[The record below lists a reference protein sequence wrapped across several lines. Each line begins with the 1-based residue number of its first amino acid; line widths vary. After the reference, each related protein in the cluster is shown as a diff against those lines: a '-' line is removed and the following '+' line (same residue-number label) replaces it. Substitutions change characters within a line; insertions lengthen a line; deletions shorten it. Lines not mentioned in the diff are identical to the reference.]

1 MGLKSGSYGFA
12 KLGAAALMT
21 LALAQPSYAADKVL
35 RVGMATGDIG
45 KMDPHVA
52 AGTPEKVLFTWIFNG
67 LVRIKPGE
75 ANPKYIEPDLA
86 ESWEHSPD
94 NLTWTFHLRQG
105 VQCHGGY
112 GEFTA
117 EDAVYSLE
125 RAADPKRSSFSS
137 DFKSIESVTAPDKYT
152 VKITYKEHIPSVLGF
167 LVNIQGGNMVCKKA
181 AEEMGADFAKHPI
194 GTGPFMFKDYKPQQE
209 VVLVANP
216 TYFRGKPK
224 IDEIDYKFIQA
235 IASRDLAF
243 EKGELD
249 MSYGQSDQA
258 WYDRMKKLP
267 HTVVAATEPTELY
280 TVHIN
285 QAHAPLDNL
294 KVRQAIA
301 MSIPRDAIVKYR
313 GEKIAREAKSVVPQG
328 YLGYSDAEPLPA
340 YDPKKAKA
348 LLKEAGYPDGIK
360 LTVVQTSLGIMRDTM
375 EVLQGQMRK
384 AGIDLDLQIV
394 EHATFHADIR
404 KDKSDLVL
412 YAASRFPIADIY
424 LSQFY
429 DSASIVGTPTAV
441 ANFSHCNVADDEI
454 RAARVETD
462 PDKQLAEWA
471 LAQKKIIDA
480 VCSVPV
486 YELFDAWAISDKLNL
501 GYELKGA
508 PTRGIPITEASVLN

>member
-1 MGLKSGSYGFA
+1 MGLKSGSYGLVKF
-12 KLGAAALMT
+12 GAAALVT
-21 LALAQPSYAADKVL
+21 LALAQPSLAADKVL

-45 KMDPHVA
+45 KMDPHIA
-52 AGTPEKVLFTWIFNG
+52 AGTPEKTLFTWVFNG

-117 EDAVYSLE
+117 EDAAYSLM
-125 RAADPKRSSFSS
+125 RAADPKRSAFSS
-137 DFKSIESVTAPDKYT
+137 DFKSIDTVTAVDKYT
-152 VKITYKEHIPSVLGF
+152 LKITYKEQIPSVLGF

-181 AEEMGADFAKHPI
+181 AEEMGADFAKRPI

-216 TYFRGKPK
+216 AYFRGKPK
-224 IDEIDYKFIQA
+224 IDRIDYKFIQA

-243 EKGELD
+243 ENGELD
-249 MSYGQSDQA
+249 ISYGQSDQA
-258 WYDRMKKLP
+258 WYDRMQKLP
-267 HTVVAATEPTELY
+267 NSKVVTTEPTELY

-285 QAHAPLDNL
+285 QTHAPLDNL

-301 MSIPRDAIVKYR
+301 MAIPREAIVKYR

-328 YLGYSDAEPLPA
+328 YLGYTDAAPLPA

-429 DSASIVGTPTAV
+429 ESTSAIGSPTAV
-441 ANFSHCNVADDEI
+441 TNFSHCNVADAEI
-454 RAARVETD
+454 RAARTETD
-462 PDKQLAEWA
+462 PDKQLADWA
-471 LAQKKIIDA
+471 LAQKKIVEA

-486 YELFDAWAISDKLNL
+486 YELFDAWAISNKVSL
-501 GYELKGA
+501 GYTLTGA
-508 PTRGIPITEASVLN
+508 PGRGVPILETTTLD

>member
-1 MGLKSGSYGFA
+1 MTLRTKGLSLA
-12 KLGAAALMT
+12 KLGCTALVACALIQPAAA
-21 LALAQPSYAADKVL
+21 AEKVIHI
-35 RVGMATGDIG
+35 GMATGDIG

-52 AGTPEKVLFTWIFNG
+52 AGTPEKTLFTWLFNG
-67 LVRIKPGE
+67 LVRIRPGE
-75 ANPKYIEPDLA
+75 ANPKFIEPDLA
-86 ESWEHSPD
+86 TSWEHSPD
-94 NLTWTFHLRQG
+94 NLTWTFHLRKG

-117 EDAVYSLE
+117 EDAAYSLM

-137 DFKSIESVTAPDKYT
+137 DFKAISSVDAVDKYT
-152 VKITYKEHIPSVLGF
+152 LKITYKEHIPSVLGY

-194 GTGPFMFKDYKPQQE
+194 GTGPFMFKEYRPQQE

-216 TYFRGKPK
+216 DYFRGKPK
-224 IDEIDYKFIQA
+224 IDRIEYKFISA
-235 IASRDLAF
+235 LASRDLAF

-249 MSYGQSDQA
+249 ISYGRSDQT
-258 WYDRMKKLP
+258 WYDRMSKLKTA
-267 HTVVAATEPTELY
+267 HIFTTEPTELY
-280 TVHIN
+280 TLHLN
-285 QAHAPLDNL
+285 QSHKPLDDIR
-294 KVRQAIA
+294 VRQAIA

-313 GEKIAREAKSVVPQG
+313 GERIARAAKSVVPQG
-328 YLGYSDAEPLPA
+328 YLGFADTPMLP

-360 LTVVQTSLGIMRDTM
+360 LHVVQTSLGVMRDTM

-404 KDKSDLVL
+404 KDKSDVVL

-429 DSASIVGTPTAV
+429 DSASIVGSPTAV
-441 ANFSHCNVADDEI
+441 TNFSHCTVADAEI
-454 RAARVETD
+454 RAARTETD
-462 PDKQLAEWA
+462 PEKQLAEWK
-471 LAQKKIIDA
+471 LAQKKIVDS

-486 YELFDAWAISDKLNL
+486 YELFDAWAISNRVKL
-501 GYELKGA
+501 GYTLTGA
-508 PTRGIPITEASVLN
+508 PGRGVPILETTTID